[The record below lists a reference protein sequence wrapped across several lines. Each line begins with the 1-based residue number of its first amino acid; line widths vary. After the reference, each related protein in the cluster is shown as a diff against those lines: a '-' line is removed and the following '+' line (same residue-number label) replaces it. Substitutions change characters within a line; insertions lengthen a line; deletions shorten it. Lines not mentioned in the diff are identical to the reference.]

1 MKARRIEELED
12 RQNPHGVNVKTVY
25 DHESAQAVHITLQP
39 GQELKRH
46 VTPVDVFFYVLEGKG
61 QVEIGDEVMD
71 IARDT
76 VVESPAKIPHRLMN
90 PYQATF
96 RFLVV
101 KAPRPETKGKLI

>member
-1 MKARRIEELED
+1 MKVTRLAEMEE
-12 RQNPHGVNVKTVY
+12 RKNPHGVAVRTVY
-25 DHESAQAVHITLQP
+25 DHESAQAVHITLLP

-61 QVEIGDEVMD
+61 QVEIGDEVKVID
-71 IARDT
+71 RDT
-76 VVESPAKIPHRLMN
+76 AVDSPAKVPHRLMN
-90 PYQATF
+90 PFDADF